1 MLFDSQRKE
10 YVPLSM
16 LQLQRIIDLGRV
28 DTSKP
33 IDLTAL
39 CNSKL
44 VEINLK
50 HGHYGVHLTDEVTGY
65 CKLSAF
71 IAISFLLCIV
81 KSGYFSEIG

>member
-1 MLFDSQRKE
+1 
-10 YVPLSM
+10 M

-71 IAISFLLCIV
+71 IAIFFCFVLLKVAIFQ
-81 KSGYFSEIG
+81 K